1 MDKNPLKTNENLS
14 PLFQTQAAGAPQP
27 SALAKSVT
35 IGHVFTPEGRGTP
48 FEVILADYQAVACM
62 TRMKWQKD
70 ATART
75 YRPDQDY
82 TDTIHGATVLE
93 PPEDVSD
100 LPDAMPATLIV
111 LNDGTSL
118 LTWLDE
124 DDLNDRFA
132 KAEKDALRTL
142 ERMSAA
148 SSENAIAA
156 IARQTIS
163 EPLQFRA
170 ANPGRLQGITEM
182 TLRNAR
188 DVRFIT
194 KLEWSKGDNGK
205 YHPACHYGDD
215 LHSGISFDPAF
226 MPNDETAYLPSGL
239 ITLQDGRTFLS
250 WDDADEI
257 ATRLDRAQ
265 KEVTG
270 KLAAFMRNFSEAPQP
285 LPKAQPQTKSA
296 TKSLTL
302 ED

>member
-1 MDKNPLKTNENLS
+1 MKTNENLA
-14 PLFQTQAAGAPQP
+14 PLFRAQAASAAQP
-27 SALAKSVT
+27 SVLAKSVT
-35 IGHVFTPEGRGTP
+35 IGHVFTPEGHGTP
-48 FEVILADYQAVACM
+48 FEVILADYQAVVCM
-62 TRMKWQKD
+62 TGMKWLKD
-70 ATART
+70 AVART

-82 TDTIHGATVLE
+82 TDTIHGATILE
-93 PPEDVSD
+93 PPEEVSN
-100 LPDAMPATLIV
+100 LPDAMPATLII
-111 LNDGTSL
+111 LNDGKSL

-170 ANPGRLQGITEM
+170 ANPGRLQGVTDM
-182 TLRNAR
+182 PLRNAR

-194 KLEWSKGDNGK
+194 KLEWSKGDNCK
-205 YHPACHYGDD
+205 YHPVCHYGDD
-215 LHSGISFDPAF
+215 LHPGMSFDPAF
-226 MPNDETAYLPSGL
+226 MPDDETAYLPPGL

-250 WDDADEI
+250 WDDVDEI
-257 ATRLDRAQ
+257 AVKLDRAQ
-265 KEVTG
+265 KEVIG
-270 KLAAFMRNFSEAPQP
+270 KLAAFMRNFSEALQP
-285 LPKAQPQTKSA
+285 LLKAQPQTKSA
-296 TKSLTL
+296 SKSLTL